1 MKELVAFIRPVRAR
15 LTKEKLAE
23 KGFVSYTETRVS
35 GRGKQRGLRYQPD
48 DSASG
53 IPFLPKRMMTIFVN
67 DEEVVQAVSVLVEAN
82 RSGEIGDGKIFVC
95 PAEEAY
101 RIRTDEKSR
110 AALG

>member
-15 LTKEKLAE
+15 LTKQKLAE

-35 GRGKQRGLRYQPD
+35 GRGKQRGLRYQPEP
-48 DSASG
+48 SSLG

-67 DEEVVQAVSVLVEAN
+67 DEEVDQAVAVFIESN
-82 RSGEIGDGKIFVC
+82 RTGEIGDGKIFIC